1 MSTHKPHPDNTPDE
15 RAALLHDLVRLIEQH
30 AADPGVVA
38 DVTCGIF
45 LSAMMHVEGPT
56 GTRERLRDLADQ
68 IPKREVLQ

>member
-1 MSTHKPHPDNTPDE
+1 MSTRQPPPDNTAEE
-15 RAALLHDLVRLIEQH
+15 RAALLHDLVRLIEQR
-30 AADPGVVA
+30 ALDPGTVA

-56 GTRERLRDLADQ
+56 GTRERLRQLADQ